1 MRNKRCYRFWLC
13 FTLLCWLSLT
23 MKAQNIN
30 VSPRLLSFPNTTIGT
45 TSAPLTVTINN
56 NQTGTLTISGMQL
69 SAPYAQTNNCGSTV
83 APNASCTVSVT
94 FSPTAVKYY
103 SSSLTITDSAGN
115 SPQVISLTGNGVKS
129 TVSYTPPTG
138 GLYFYN
144 QIVFTPSTPQ
154 PVTVKN
160 IGSTTLTFNSITSSP
175 DYPYTTNCGNGAGGG
190 TLAAGASCTIQVEF
204 DPQAIGKRTANLAIS
219 ESADASAILIPL
231 QGTGISGTPGPSV
244 AVTPSAPCIQPSA
257 TEQFAAI
264 VTSES
269 NTAVNWLVD
278 NVAGGNSTV
287 GTITANGLYTAPPY
301 SGSHIVKAVSQASS
315 SVSGTSAISVTASP
329 TFEIYPFVSSIPTGG
344 QQTFQAQQCLV
355 PDTGPNVTYTVDNIA
370 GGNASVGTIT
380 NSGVYTAPATPGK
393 HTVRVTD
400 STLNKTSG
408 AVVTAFTSITADF
421 NSRANTTASVPAGMF
436 GYGRG
441 EGLRGT
447 SDRGLLT
454 QGGFTEARISAQIA
468 NVYATQ
474 TPDWTKIDPMIQA
487 IQATGQHALIQLNQ
501 SPVWLQPTTGKCANS
516 VYAAPTNIS
525 QWAEIT
531 AAYVAHFDSKFPNV
545 VQDYEIWNEPN
556 ATGMCT
562 TLNQMNTYMSI
573 YAAAAPAMKA
583 QAAQDGLPI
592 RIGGPVL
599 SGYSQTW
606 ISTLLSNTST
616 APYVDFVSYHQYFF
630 GQSQLEAKWD
640 QYNGVPS
647 LYEMTQDPSVGAFAN
662 YKKTLAQVA
671 LGKQPGGAST
681 PIYVTEFNTNWSF
694 FKDCCRNDS
703 TYAPIWNS
711 LYITD
716 MLDSVYNGSAHGPN
730 KLYYF
735 AGSAY
740 PYFCLIGVKDTNM
753 DCLYSAGATPVAY
766 PQYFAY
772 QLFGGSNYLGLSAGG
787 YMAKSISTPTGGGGL
802 ATTAFYTST
811 QDSIVIINPT
821 ATAYPQITVTFAN
834 PGFSDAQGTLY
845 QIQNGSQITS
855 TPISFSSQGTSRT
868 TTIEVPPYSV
878 QAVAFK

>member
-1 MRNKRCYRFWLC
+1 
-13 FTLLCWLSLT
+13 
-23 MKAQNIN
+23 
-30 VSPRLLSFPNTTIGT
+30 
-45 TSAPLTVTINN
+45 
-56 NQTGTLTISGMQL
+56 
-69 SAPYAQTNNCGSTV
+69 
-83 APNASCTVSVT
+83 
-94 FSPTAVKYY
+94 
-103 SSSLTITDSAGN
+103 
-115 SPQVISLTGNGVKS
+115 
-129 TVSYTPPTG
+129 
-138 GLYFYN
+138 
-144 QIVFTPSTPQ
+144 
-154 PVTVKN
+154 
-160 IGSTTLTFNSITSSP
+160 
-175 DYPYTTNCGNGAGGG
+175 
-190 TLAAGASCTIQVEF
+190 
-204 DPQAIGKRTANLAIS
+204 
-219 ESADASAILIPL
+219 
-231 QGTGISGTPGPSV
+231 
-244 AVTPSAPCIQPSA
+244 
-257 TEQFAAI
+257 
-264 VTSES
+264 
-269 NTAVNWLVD
+269 
-278 NVAGGNSTV
+278 
-287 GTITANGLYTAPPY
+287 
-301 SGSHIVKAVSQASS
+301 
-315 SVSGTSAISVTASP
+315 
-329 TFEIYPFVSSIPTGG
+329 
-344 QQTFQAQQCLV
+344 
-355 PDTGPNVTYTVDNIA
+355 
-370 GGNASVGTIT
+370 
-380 NSGVYTAPATPGK
+380 
-393 HTVRVTD
+393 
-400 STLNKTSG
+400 
-408 AVVTAFTSITADF
+408 
-421 NSRANTTASVPAGMF
+421 
-436 GYGRG
+436 
-441 EGLRGT
+441 
-447 SDRGLLT
+447 
-454 QGGFTEARISAQIA
+454 
-468 NVYATQ
+468 
-474 TPDWTKIDPMIQA
+474 
-487 IQATGQHALIQLNQ
+487 
-501 SPVWLQPTTGKCANS
+501 
-516 VYAAPTNIS
+516 
-525 QWAEIT
+525 
-531 AAYVAHFDSKFPNV
+531 
-545 VQDYEIWNEPN
+545 
-556 ATGMCT
+556 
-562 TLNQMNTYMSI
+562 
-573 YAAAAPAMKA
+573 MKA

-703 TYAPIWNS
+703 TYAPVWNS